1 MNVAPRT
8 AALLLAAAAAHAGLE
23 IDRTLCEYESNPV
36 GLDTPAPRLT
46 WSLKSDIRGDRP
58 IAFRILAASSE
69 ALLATDRG
77 DLWDTGRVASDAQLH
92 IPYAGRALRCGERV
106 HWKIRAWDKDGAAS
120 PWSAPAWFE
129 MGPMGSNDWAGAAW
143 IALADDTRPPE
154 HRGRAMHASHMPKPA
169 RVDAFPAPR
178 LRREFDLAKPVR
190 RARLYVCA
198 LGLGEAYVNGSRL
211 GDGVLD
217 PAQTTY
223 DVRSFFVTHD
233 VTPHLRRGRNA
244 LGLWVGNGFY
254 GQNVGFTRGLA
265 WGPPR
270 ALARLVIEF
279 EDGTRTD
286 IVTDGSWQ
294 AATGAVLFDNLY
306 AGETFDARLDDPAW
320 SAPGGGAGWPAV
332 KIVTSPAARLQAQT
346 IPPMRKIR
354 SLKPEKVVRT
364 GDRRWIVDFGQNLAG
379 WVHLV
384 AREPA
389 GTTVTLRFA
398 ELLAPDGKALDT
410 ASTGVFA
417 TGVEQTD
424 VLVCRDGETSWEPRF
439 TYHGFRYCEID
450 GLSKPPDEDTLRAW
464 LVRNDVPQAGSFEC
478 SDPLLN
484 RIHATSMWT
493 IEDNLHGTSE
503 DCPHRERCG
512 WLGDAHAV
520 GETAIFNLGMGPFW
534 AKFIDDI
541 ETVHGRGGVT
551 YTKRPAQQGIPC
563 NIAVGRRLCQE
574 ARPDWGAACTLLPWY
589 LHVYYGD
596 VDLARRH
603 YPHMVRWVDYVDT
616 LTTNGIVSEGYGDWC
631 PPGGNETMDCPF
643 ELTSTA
649 FYYAS
654 LRHVEAFAHLLG
666 HPSEAA
672 GFARR
677 AEATKAAFLR
687 GFMST
692 NAVDFGSQ
700 TANATALRF
709 GLHPDGRGAELA
721 ASLARRIEA
730 NGGHHHT
737 GIHGARWLY
746 TGLSDHGLDDLAYRV
761 LTVKGFPGYPDLL
774 ARGCTTWPEVELPP
788 AEDVKWRG
796 RSHNHPMQSGF
807 AAWFHE
813 GVAGIRPDPEKP
825 GFSGLLM
832 RPAAVRSL
840 EWARAEHR
848 ALRGPVASEWRRR
861 GDSFEWTI
869 RLPPGSSAVVR
880 IPAGDAA
887 PVTEGGIDVAQ
898 APGVT
903 VVGRAGGW
911 CTVRIGSGEY
921 RFASILP

>member
-1 MNVAPRT
+1 MKSARR
-8 AALLLAAAAAHAGLE
+8 AAAILLAASAAHAGLE
-23 IDRTLCEYESNPV
+23 VDRVLCEYEVNPP

-46 WSLKSDIRGDRP
+46 WSMTSDVRGDRP
-58 IAFRILAASSE
+58 TAFHILAATSE
-69 ALLATDRG
+69 ALLAKDRG
-77 DLWDTGRVASDAQLH
+77 DLWDTGRVGTDAHLH
-92 IPYAGRALRCGERV
+92 VPYAGRALRCGDRV
-106 HWKIRAWDKDGAAS
+106 HWKVRAWDRDGTPT

-129 MGPMGSNDWAGAAW
+129 MGPMSSNDWAGAAW
-143 IALADDTRPPE
+143 IALKEDARPPE
-154 HRGRAMHASHMPKPA
+154 HRGRDMHAKHMPKPA

-178 LRREFDLAKPVR
+178 LRREFDLAKPVL
-190 RARLYVCA
+190 RARLHVCA
-198 LGLGEAYVNGSRL
+198 LGLGEAYLNGARI

-233 VTPHLRRGRNA
+233 VTPHVRRGRNA
-244 LGLWVGNGFY
+244 IGLWVGNGFY

-270 ALARLVIEF
+270 AIARLAIEF

-286 IVTDGSWQ
+286 IVTDASWT

-320 SAPGGGAGWPAV
+320 SAPGGGAGWPAAEV
-332 KIVTSPAARLQAQT
+332 APSPAARLQAQT

-354 SLKPEKVVRT
+354 PLRPAGIVQT

-379 WVHLV
+379 WVRIV

-389 GTTVTLRFA
+389 GAAVTMRFA
-398 ELLAPDGKALDT
+398 ELLSPDGKALDT

-424 VLVCRDGETSWEPRF
+424 VLICRDGITTWEPRF
-439 TYHGFRYCEID
+439 TYHGFRYCEVS
-450 GLSKPPDEDTLRAW
+450 GLSKAPTADTLEAW
-464 LVRNDVPQAGSFEC
+464 LVRTDVPAAGSFEC
-478 SDPLLN
+478 SDALLN

-493 IEDNLHGTSE
+493 IEDNLHGTAE

-534 AKFIDDI
+534 TKFIDDI

-551 YTKRPAQQGIPC
+551 YTKRPAQPGIPC

-589 LHVYYGD
+589 LYVYYGD
-596 VDLARRH
+596 LDVARRH
-603 YPHMVRWVDYVDT
+603 YPHMVRWVDYVDA
-616 LTTNGIVSEGYGDWC
+616 LTTNGVVSEGYGDWC
-631 PPGGNETMDCPF
+631 PPGGNERMDCPF

-649 FYYAS
+649 FHYAS
-654 LRHVEAFAHLLG
+654 LRHVEAFARLLG
-666 HPSEAA
+666 RPAEAA

-677 AEATKAAFLR
+677 AEATRAAFLR
-687 GFMST
+687 WFMAKE
-692 NAVDFGSQ
+692 AVDFGSQ
-700 TANATALRF
+700 TANSVALRF
-709 GLHPDGRGAELA
+709 GLFPEGRREELA
-721 ASLARRIEA
+721 ASLARRIGA

-737 GIHGARWLY
+737 GIHGARWLH
-746 TGLSDHGLDDLAYRV
+746 TGLSDHGLGDTAFRV
-761 LTVKGFPGYPDLL
+761 LAKEGFPGYADLL
-774 ARGCTTWPEVELPP
+774 ARGCTTWPEVELAPV
-788 AEDVKWRG
+788 EDEKWRG

-813 GVAGIRPDPEKP
+813 GVAGIRPDPARP
-825 GFSGLLM
+825 GFGGLLM
-832 RPAAVRSL
+832 RPAGVKSL
-840 EWARAEHR
+840 EWAKASHES
-848 ALRGPVASEWRRR
+848 LRGPIASEWRRR
-861 GDSFEWTI
+861 GTTFEWTI
-869 RLPPGSSAVVR
+869 RLPPGSSAIVQV
-880 IPAGDAA
+880 PAKDATS
-887 PVTEGGIDVAQ
+887 VTEGGRPVAK
-898 APGVT
+898 ASGVE
-903 VVGRAGGW
+903 VDGW
-911 CTVRIGSGEY
+911 TNGWTALRIGSGEY
-921 RFASILP
+921 VFKSTLP